1 MTAVRLLL
9 IQKSNVH
16 KIVMMDVLPDEEVAD
31 YLCLWDGAEEED
43 KDNLIGYYLYK
54 VSKHGLIYK
63 EED

>member
-1 MTAVRLLL
+1 
-9 IQKSNVH
+9 
-16 KIVMMDVLPDEEVAD
+16 MMDVLPNEDVPD

-43 KDNLIGYYLYK
+43 KDNLIGYYLYR

>member
-1 MTAVRLLL
+1 
-9 IQKSNVH
+9 
-16 KIVMMDVLPDEEVAD
+16 MMDVLPDEEVAD
-31 YLCLWDGAEEED
+31 YLCLWDGAEEEN